1 MKNIEAVRYKQRLD
15 HLFKQVS
22 AFSGDIELQSHWA
35 RYLCILVSGF
45 LETSVQAIYSQYA
58 KERAAE
64 NVANY
69 VTSRLRRFTNPNM
82 EDILTLA
89 AMFNQEWRDCLE
101 VATEGELKE
110 AVDSI
115 VANRNQ
121 IAHGANVGITY
132 VVIKRYYQSVVKVV
146 DLIESNCV

>member
-1 MKNIEAVRYKQRLD
+1 MRNLEAVRYKQRLD
-15 HLFKQVS
+15 NLFSQVS
-22 AFSGDIELQSHWA
+22 AFSSDIELQSHWA

-45 LETSVQAIYSQYA
+45 LETSVQAIYTQYA

-82 EDILTLA
+82 EDILRLA
-89 AMFNQEWRDCLE
+89 GTFNQEWRHCLG

-115 VANRNQ
+115 VANRNR
-121 IAHGANVGITY
+121 IAHGADVGLTY
-132 VVIKRYYQSVVKVV
+132 VAIKRYYQNVVKVV